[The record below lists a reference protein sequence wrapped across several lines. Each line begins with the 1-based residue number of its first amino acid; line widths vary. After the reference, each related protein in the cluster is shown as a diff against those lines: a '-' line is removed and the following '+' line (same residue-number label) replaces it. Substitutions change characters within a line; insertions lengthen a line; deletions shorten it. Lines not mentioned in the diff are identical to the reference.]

1 MISSTER
8 SYFLMFIVEKWGCA
22 RMGGRPSPERGDL
35 GNCLL
40 MPAVSI
46 GACHPRCLYGDGEVL
61 PHGLRGGL
69 CLATCPDDLAG
80 LEIGCH
86 AHDHWSV
93 SRLVCDQSTGSGVT
107 SDHPMWQSPIRHVGH
122 GGDRRRL
129 HPSGHHAPAL

>member
-35 GNCLL
+35 GDCLL

-69 CLATCPDDLAG
+69 CLATCPHDLAG

-93 SRLVCDQSTGSGVT
+93 SRLVCDQSTGSAADQVAYSVQCLCCHIT
-107 SDHPMWQSPIRHVGH
+107 
-122 GGDRRRL
+122 DRGEGL
-129 HPSGHHAPAL
+129 P